1 MSDTSPDLQR
11 GQGAYSSIQGGY
23 VRIAIGII
31 FGLFII
37 CFAAIVIEE
46 LFLGGKSRRR
56 AENQLKERLDET
68 NTNSR
73 A

>member
-1 MSDTSPDLQR
+1 
-11 GQGAYSSIQGGY
+11 

-46 LFLGGKSRRR
+46 LFIGGKKRRR
-56 AENQLKERLDET
+56 AERQLKESGSE
-68 NTNSR
+68 NN
-73 A
+73 AGC